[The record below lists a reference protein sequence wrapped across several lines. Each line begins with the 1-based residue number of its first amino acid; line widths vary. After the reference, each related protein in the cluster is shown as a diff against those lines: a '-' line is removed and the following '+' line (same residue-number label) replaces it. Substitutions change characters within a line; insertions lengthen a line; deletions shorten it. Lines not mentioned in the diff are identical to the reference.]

1 MKLVRYGQPGQEKPG
16 VIDAQG
22 ALRDLSA
29 VVGEIG
35 GDLLL
40 PESLKRLRETDI
52 AALPK
57 VDGTPRLGPCVAGV
71 GKFIG
76 VGLNY
81 SDHARE
87 TGAEP
92 PSEPVLFMKATSS
105 ICGPNDNIHIPRGS
119 EKTDWEVELG
129 VIIGLDGKYIP
140 KDTAMEHVAGYCT
153 LCDVTERAYQF
164 ERGPTWDK
172 GKGADTFGPIG
183 PWLVTAD
190 EIKDPH
196 ALPLWL
202 EVDGER
208 MQFGST
214 EFMIFKIPELISYIS
229 QFWSLQPGDVI
240 ATGTPAGVGLG
251 MTPPRYLRPG
261 NRVTLSVEKLG
272 EQSHHVVADD

>member
-1 MKLVRYGQPGQEKPG
+1 MKLVRYGLPGREKPG
-16 VIDAQG
+16 VLDAQG
-22 ALRDLSA
+22 VLRDLS
-29 VVGEIG
+29 GEVDDIA
-35 GDLLL
+35 GDVLL
-40 PESLKRLRETDI
+40 PTSIDRLKALDLS
-52 AALPK
+52 ALPA
-57 VDGTPRLGPCVAGV
+57 VDGSPRLGPCVGHV

-81 SDHARE
+81 SDHAAE

-92 PSEPVLFMKATSS
+92 PAEPVLFMKTTSS
-105 ICGPNDNIHIPRGS
+105 ICGPNDNIRIPRGS

-129 VIIGLDGKYIP
+129 IIIGQDGKYIP
-140 KDTAMEHVAGYCT
+140 RDMALDHVAGYCT
-153 LCDVTERAYQF
+153 ICDVTDRAWQF

-214 EFMIFKIPELISYIS
+214 EFMIFKVAELVSYIS
-229 QFWSLQPGDVI
+229 HFWSLQPGDVI
-240 ATGTPAGVGLG
+240 ATGTPAGVGMG
-251 MTPPRYLRPG
+251 QKPPRFLRPG

-272 EQSHHVVADD
+272 EQSHHVVSDD